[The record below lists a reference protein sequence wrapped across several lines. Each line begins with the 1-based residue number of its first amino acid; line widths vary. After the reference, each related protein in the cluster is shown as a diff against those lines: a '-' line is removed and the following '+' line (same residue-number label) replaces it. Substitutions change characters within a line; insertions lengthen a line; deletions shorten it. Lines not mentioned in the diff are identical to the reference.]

1 MPDIYVN
8 KQSSVNSD
16 QPKNKDSTIHQS
28 PVTDH
33 QLPGHTHNSFA
44 SYCYQPDNVRFE
56 TQDKGEKIILF
67 LRKHP
72 ITNVPW
78 VVIAMILLFV
88 PPFILPVFPILSLLP
103 AQFQTVGIVAW
114 YLVTTAFILEN
125 FFSWFFNVQIVTDER
140 IVDIDFHNLIYRE
153 VSETKVDKIQDVT
166 YKLGGV
172 VRSLF
177 NYGDIYIQT
186 AGTVPNFEFLA
197 VPRPEQVTR
206 VLQELRIQEEQEAL
220 EGRVR

>member
-1 MPDIYVN
+1 
-8 KQSSVNSD
+8 
-16 QPKNKDSTIHQS
+16 
-28 PVTDH
+28 
-33 QLPGHTHNSFA
+33 
-44 SYCYQPDNVRFE
+44 
-56 TQDKGEKIILF
+56 
-67 LRKHP
+67 
-72 ITNVPW
+72 
-78 VVIAMILLFV
+78 MILLFV

-114 YLVTTAFILEN
+114 YLVATAFILEN

>member
-16 QPKNKDSTIHQS
+16 QSKSDKPQTAGNKLLDHIHN
-28 PVTDH
+28 PFT
-33 QLPGHTHNSFA
+33 
-44 SYCYQPDNVRFE
+44 SYCYQPDSVRFE
-56 TQDKGEKIILF
+56 TQDEGEKIILF

-72 ITNVPW
+72 VTNIPW
-78 VVIAMILLFV
+78 IVIAMILLFV

-166 YKLGGV
+166 YKVGGV
-172 VRSLF
+172 VRALF
-177 NYGDIYIQT
+177 NYGDVYIQT
-186 AGTVPNFEFLA
+186 AGTVPNFDFLS
-197 VPRPEQVTR
+197 VPRPEQITR
-206 VLQELRIQEEQEAL
+206 VLQELRTQEEQEAL